1 MTSIVTNTAT
11 KMQTRLAP
19 KSYSPFS
26 FIKNLFTKSNTSA
39 VAPDL
44 ARRLSKGVKQ
54 ASPQVAPK
62 SFSFFSFIK
71 SVLMNSHPSTNK
83 PNVVGRLTK
92 GAVKQARSVRQ
103 FVSKN
108 RSTFSF
114 IGNWIARCH
123 PSAPKPNLI
132 GRIAKELTLGYYNDS
147 TSNVRKAAEQSTLRN
162 KKI

>member
-1 MTSIVTNTAT
+1 
-11 KMQTRLAP
+11 
-19 KSYSPFS
+19 
-26 FIKNLFTKSNTSA
+26 
-39 VAPDL
+39 
-44 ARRLSKGVKQ
+44 
-54 ASPQVAPK
+54 
-62 SFSFFSFIK
+62 
-71 SVLMNSHPSTNK
+71 MNSHPSTNK